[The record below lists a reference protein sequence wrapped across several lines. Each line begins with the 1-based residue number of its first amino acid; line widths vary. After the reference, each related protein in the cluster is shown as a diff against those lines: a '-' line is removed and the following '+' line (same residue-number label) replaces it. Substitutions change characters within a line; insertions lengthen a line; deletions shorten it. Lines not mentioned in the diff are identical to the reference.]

1 MLRRKLTRIQL
12 SRDDIQ
18 EYERVK
24 REKLAK
30 SKANNQLDSAVSSA
44 VIFPPRGRQ
53 TQQERVAEVHRRI
66 GYQPDNVPTD
76 GTQRIM

>member
-12 SRDDIQ
+12 SRDDIE
-18 EYERVK
+18 EYEAVK

-30 SKANNQLDSAVSSA
+30 NKTENQLNSATN
-44 VIFPPRGRQ
+44 FPIQGRP
-53 TQQERVAEVHRRI
+53 TQEERVAEVHRRI
-66 GYQPDNVPTD
+66 GYQPENVPAD